1 MSKVIGMETFTAQ
14 LGRLT
19 TDITKVTRGALGEA
33 AGFVA
38 DEVKSALEAMP
49 THTEGYSYAAPD
61 TKRIGATE
69 SEKQQI
75 IANFGI
81 SRFQESG
88 DTTSTAIGFTGYVH
102 TKSKRFNDEVPTGV
116 LMQCINYGTEFR
128 NPTHTMDKAIKSARA
143 QAEAKAQEYIDK
155 EVNNIMGG

>member
-1 MSKVIGMETFTAQ
+1 MSKVIGMDTFTAQ

-61 TKRIGATE
+61 AKRYGATE

-81 SRFQESG
+81 STFTDKG
-88 DTTSTAIGFTGYVH
+88 DSIGTSVGFTGYVH
-102 TKSKRFNDEVPTGV
+102 TTSKRFNDNVPTGL

-128 NPTHTMDKAIKSARA
+128 QGTHTMDQAVKSARA